1 MVERSPEVAT
11 LPIIDSSPLI
21 LLTKANWLSLLQMF
35 YPEVLVPSTVAAEI
49 RQYGTTDVTFQ
60 SLIQTEWL
68 VIVETPPVPE
78 PVRACNLD
86 PGESAVLA
94 WAYNHP
100 DTEAILDD
108 LAARRCANGLG
119 IPVRG
124 TLGLVLRAKQQG
136 KIPSARTILE
146 QLHQSGM
153 YLSERV
159 LNQSLEL
166 VGE

>member
-1 MVERSPEVAT
+1 VVERSPGAAT
-11 LPIIDSSPLI
+11 PPVIDSSPLI
-21 LLTKANWLSLLQMF
+21 LLAKANLLGLLQMF

-68 VIVETPPVPE
+68 VIVETPSIPE
-78 PVRACNLD
+78 PVRVCNLD

-94 WAYNHP
+94 WAYNYP

-108 LAARRCANGLG
+108 LAARRCANSLG

-124 TLGLVLRAKQQG
+124 TLGLVLKAKQQG
-136 KIPSARTILE
+136 KIPSARTLLE
-146 QLHQSGM
+146 QLRQSGM